1 MKGFNVAEI
10 FCELLSGFAA
20 IFLVIVLLDVFG
32 TSCLRQ
38 SLTLIVSKGSATA
51 IAGAVLVAYLVGLVV
66 DAVGLAVGGWFLDSW
81 LCQEPSSDE
90 KEKDGFL
97 VCKESEPA
105 ARRKWPDSGLN
116 TVSCAGVSRSPMGL
130 CQRVSESVNTRGVHW
145 FFSML
150 ASMPFVGMCG
160 SIMHRLLGTLV
171 SGVGAMQIRKP
182 TPKALLQ
189 NNQDRMAINCSAEPE
204 MEVRPASWRL
214 LQMRYRFGW
223 QTRRQRSAQ
232 LIELSSYQLLKQQ
245 DRSWPS
251 RTTYPSSRRKTY
263 YASNLTSG
271 TWSGGRASRLEK
283 RQKIQLC

>member
-97 VCKESEPA
+97 VCKESEPSPEEV
-105 ARRKWPDSGLN
+105 ARFWTKVPRHVLAYRDHQWAYVSAYRNLLILAVFIGFFLCWPLCRSLGC
-116 TVSCAGVSRSPMGL
+116 VGVL
-130 CQRVSESVNTRGVHW
+130 YSV
-145 FFSML
+145 
-150 ASMPFVGMCG
+150 
-160 SIMHRLLGTLV
+160 LGTLV
-171 SGVGAMQIRKP
+171 
-182 TPKALLQ
+182 L
-189 NNQDRMAINCSAEPE
+189 
-204 MEVRPASWRL
+204 
-214 LQMRYRFGW
+214 
-223 QTRRQRSAQ
+223 
-232 LIELSSYQLLKQQ
+232 ELVLCKSVSLLLKLYYKI
-245 DRSWPS
+245 
-251 RTTYPSSRRKTY
+251 TKTE
-263 YASNLTSG
+263 
-271 TWSGGRASRLEK
+271 W
-283 RQKIQLC
+283 Q